1 MEITFSSNP
10 IKDWSSSN
18 EWKSMDSTA
27 KGFFSQLVLIASQ
40 NKPVGFL
47 PADDK
52 MWRKWLGLP
61 AKTFD
66 ENDYENFQP
75 SSNIEN
81 ELKKYFDTNKNP
93 SISCAMLDA
102 LESIWEQEEISFS
115 SIKKVRME
123 YDSWVNHLWDTR
135 WKPMLLTAM
144 HIIDVELVDQFPDL
158 NDKIGNYFVPIA
170 YGLSNVNKV
179 VEKTLAET
187 SKKITKRRSKKEA
200 LPSIFDI
207 EAYNNI
213 DNNDVSYDGILWL
226 DQTTDP
232 LKDIGKVLKLWLKP
246 ISQEKRKTMWDL
258 GISLLSGNV
267 SEEPKARAF
276 ISKLVKQHGE
286 EKVSRAISDLARKP
300 IAPIQAFGY
309 LTSIIKSYTEGTEA
323 EQKARQKRAEV
334 SL

>member
-66 ENDYENFQP
+66 DNDYEDFIP
-75 SSNIEN
+75 SSDIAD
-81 ELKKYFDTNKNP
+81 ELKKYFDKNKN
-93 SISCAMLDA
+93 SNISGAMLDA
-102 LESIWEQEEISFS
+102 LESIWEQEDISFS
-115 SIKKVRME
+115 SIKKVRMQ
-123 YDSWVNHLWDTR
+123 YDSWVNYLWDTR
-135 WKPMLLTAM
+135 WKPMLLSAM
-144 HIIDVELVDQFPDL
+144 HIINVDLVDQFPDL
-158 NDKIGNYFVPIA
+158 NEKIGHYFIPIA
-170 YGLSNVNKV
+170 FGLSNVNKV
-179 VEKTLAET
+179 VEKTLSET
-187 SKKITKRRSKKEA
+187 SKKTTKRKSKKEA
-200 LPSIFDI
+200 LPNIF
-207 EAYNNI
+207 EVNAFNNT
-213 DNNDVSYDGILWL
+213 DNNDVSYDGLLWL
-226 DQTTDP
+226 DQNTDS

-246 ISQEKRKTMWDL
+246 LSQEKRKTMWDL
-258 GISLLSGNV
+258 GINLLSNNI

-276 ISKLVKQHGE
+276 ISKLVKQYGE

-300 IAPIQAFGY
+300 IPPLQAFGY
-309 LTSIIKSYTEGTEA
+309 LTSIIKSYTEGTEG
-323 EQKARQKRAEV
+323 EQKARAKRSQV